1 MPENNEQQKQKI
13 IVDDDW
19 KAQAQAEK
27 QRLAQEVES
36 KASQAKTAGEQAG
49 MDAGPEGDRLPEASF
64 SALVSSLVTQILMA
78 LGGMPDPQSGK
89 RYVDLELAKFH
100 VDMLKVL
107 EEKTAENLNDEEKTM
122 LDRAL
127 YETRMH
133 YVQVAQAVS
142 DQLAQQTQAKKPGQG
157 PTPQA

>member
-1 MPENNEQQKQKI
+1 MAENNEQKPKI

-27 QRLAQEVES
+27 ERLAQEVES
-36 KASQAKTAGEQAG
+36 NASQAKQASQAAGLGEEDGEQ
-49 MDAGPEGDRLPEASF
+49 LPEASF
-64 SALVSSLVTQILMA
+64 SALISSLVTQVRMA
-78 LGGMPDPQSGK
+78 LGGMADPQSGK

-100 VDMLKVL
+100 VDMLSVL
-107 EEKTAENLNDEEKTM
+107 EAKTRGNLEEDEKKM

-127 YETRMH
+127 YETRVH

-142 DQLAQQTQAKKPGQG
+142 AQLAQQAKDGGQG
-157 PTPQA
+157 GGPTGLQA

>member
-1 MPENNEQQKQKI
+1 MAENNEQQKPKI

-36 KASQAKTAGEQAG
+36 KTSQAKEAG
-49 MDAGPEGDRLPEASF
+49 MGGGPEGERLPEASF

-107 EEKTAENLNDEEKTM
+107 EEKTAENLNDEERKM

-142 DQLAQQTQAKKPGQG
+142 DQLAQQAQAKKPGQG